1 MPSDKGSICNI
12 MVRFIM
18 NMASIGGITYIMYPS
33 ATATLTLL
41 VHIDTHSISVH
52 VMCTYKVDNQTW

>member
-1 MPSDKGSICNI
+1 
-12 MVRFIM
+12 M